1 MIKLYICYL
10 AFIIG
15 SAEVGPDM
23 DIKFHQVVIKIVRYD
38 IYMAEKKLRISK
50 FILAIIH
57 IEIQ

>member
-1 MIKLYICYL
+1 M
-10 AFIIG
+10 
-15 SAEVGPDM
+15 GPDM

-50 FILAIIH
+50 FILAIIL